1 MSNELYFI
9 SIIAKA
15 LEQKDTEQS
24 LKQAFDQIKSLGTE
38 PGYEQ
43 GFEQFQQFMDT
54 VNKQVK
60 NNDSGNQLRTQ
71 IAKELIVE
79 LATDTF
85 EGSDEDKKKVLSI
98 IQSNP
103 QWRKEYDQL
112 IAEIEEL
119 SQVPETIEV
128 LVSRD
133 NKPFKSV
140 TFSDIPGS
148 KTIDRITAGLYD
160 ISFASG
166 RTIWKGELTAQAIVW
181 AKAYPGR
188 PFDMAADTTGK
199 GPEPTK
205 QISLFDGEIIIQIYP
220 SIESGSMKITINAV
234 KDSQ

>member
-15 LEQKDTEQS
+15 LKQKDTEQS

-54 VNKQVK
+54 VNKQIK

-85 EGSDEDKKKVLSI
+85 EGSDEDKKKALSI
-98 IQSNP
+98 IKSNP

-112 IAEIEEL
+112 VTEIEEL
-119 SQVPETIEV
+119 SQVPESIEI
-128 LVSRD
+128 LISRD
-133 NKPFKSV
+133 NKWFESV
-140 TFSDIPGS
+140 TFMEVPGT
-148 KTIDRITAGLYD
+148 KGIDRIL
-160 ISFASG
+160 S
-166 RTIWKGELTAQAIVW
+166 KGTYHGFRI
-181 AKAYPGR
+181 
-188 PFDMAADTTGK
+188 
-199 GPEPTK
+199 
-205 QISLFDGEIIIQIYP
+205 
-220 SIESGSMKITINAV
+220 
-234 KDSQ
+234 